1 MIEAVDHG
9 IERRRDVQKVIR
21 PGRDQPARFQY
32 PRRLG
37 GESVEIEPMQ
47 RLRHRNEIDRIGLET
62 RIFSGANPVIDPL
75 SGNGLGNLG
84 SARIGRDH
92 LGKVC
97 SKASRRLTRA
107 RRTIPN
113 AVAGR
118 CNTGQIREQRGG
130 IVRSVATIAARV
142 AREVIGKVAIGQTK
156 RSRRW
161 VGNSVRRWILDPCPT
176 GISAGK
182 DHPPGQDPIIIATDV
197 ARSRHG
203 MSRFRYVGTGQLA
216 DAGYGPTPGVSTKPG
231 NDLFSDF
238 CPSPEIPYTRSSTR
252 LQRNIIMDY
261 RYIEVRREGAIA
273 TVTFLRPEKANA
285 LNYAILAEIEQV
297 ALSFREDVETRVVIF
312 TGAGKHF
319 SAGFDL
325 TDPNTEYEGPLVLKR
340 RRNRI
345 GARVISALHDIDQIT
360 IAAWNGAAMGGGAC
374 IPTALDFR
382 VGAASCVMR
391 YPEVDLGMNLMWQSL
406 PLCVR
411 LAGPA
416 RAKRLVV
423 GGETIAAPTLLEWGI
438 LDDLVDDDQLMA
450 RARELAT
457 FYAAKPPVPAQ
468 MIKRSINRIAG
479 ALDQS
484 VMDMDAD
491 QNLLT
496 RGTQDMAEAVR
507 AYLAGET
514 PVFKGD

>member
-1 MIEAVDHG
+1 
-9 IERRRDVQKVIR
+9 
-21 PGRDQPARFQY
+21 
-32 PRRLG
+32 
-37 GESVEIEPMQ
+37 
-47 RLRHRNEIDRIGLET
+47 
-62 RIFSGANPVIDPL
+62 
-75 SGNGLGNLG
+75 
-84 SARIGRDH
+84 
-92 LGKVC
+92 
-97 SKASRRLTRA
+97 
-107 RRTIPN
+107 
-113 AVAGR
+113 
-118 CNTGQIREQRGG
+118 
-130 IVRSVATIAARV
+130 
-142 AREVIGKVAIGQTK
+142 
-156 RSRRW
+156 
-161 VGNSVRRWILDPCPT
+161 
-176 GISAGK
+176 
-182 DHPPGQDPIIIATDV
+182 
-197 ARSRHG
+197 
-203 MSRFRYVGTGQLA
+203 
-216 DAGYGPTPGVSTKPG
+216 
-231 NDLFSDF
+231 
-238 CPSPEIPYTRSSTR
+238 
-252 LQRNIIMDY
+252 
-261 RYIEVRREGAIA
+261 
-273 TVTFLRPEKANA
+273 
-285 LNYAILAEIEQV
+285 
-297 ALSFREDVETRVVIF
+297 
-312 TGAGKHF
+312 
-319 SAGFDL
+319 
-325 TDPNTEYEGPLVLKR
+325 
-340 RRNRI
+340 
-345 GARVISALHDIDQIT
+345 
-360 IAAWNGAAMGGGAC
+360 MGGGAC